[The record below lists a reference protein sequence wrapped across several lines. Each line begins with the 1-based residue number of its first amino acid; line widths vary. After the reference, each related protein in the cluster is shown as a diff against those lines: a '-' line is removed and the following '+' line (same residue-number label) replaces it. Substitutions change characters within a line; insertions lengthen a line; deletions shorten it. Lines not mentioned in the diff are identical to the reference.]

1 MIQAIID
8 ENTDFNKEK
17 LIIKSLQELI
27 KQDKR
32 NNDIKSLNYHTLALK
47 EHQKYLKSIETERS
61 EEYGNYLIK

>member
-8 ENTDFNKEK
+8 KNINFNKEK

-47 EHQKYLKSIETERS
+47 EHQNVLLKFKNKNIER
-61 EEYGNYLIK
+61 LW